1 MLVTTLAKLT
11 KMPWA
16 VSGRRYAVAEAS
28 CMAPTY
34 VWNIMLNERGGVSEP
49 GLPVAGEGMSAC
61 SSGFAS
67 SV

>member
-1 MLVTTLAKLT
+1 
-11 KMPWA
+11 
-16 VSGRRYAVAEAS
+16 VADAS

-61 SSGFAS
+61 SSGLAS
-67 SV
+67 V